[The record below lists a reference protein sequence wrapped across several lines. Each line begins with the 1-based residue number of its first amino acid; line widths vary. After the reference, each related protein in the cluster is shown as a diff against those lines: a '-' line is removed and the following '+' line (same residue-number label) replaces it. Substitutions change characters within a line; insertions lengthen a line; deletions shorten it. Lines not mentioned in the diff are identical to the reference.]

1 METPRPLP
9 EEEAMFT
16 LMLVLLVALA
26 TGLVAWSHS

>member
-1 METPRPLP
+1 MEAPRPLP

-26 TGLVAWSHS
+26 AGFIAWGRS